1 MNNLFVR
8 QPQHTREPPV
18 IRCSLSRTSLMNGKP
33 QVPPYNRPESHLK
46 RVCIAPCKYQ
56 LSVESIGNL
65 SHDVM

>member
-56 LSVESIGNL
+56 LGVESIGNL